1 MCNLSD
7 AIEQRGIELGMQH
20 GIQRGET
27 VKLCELVDG
36 FVKKNAVT
44 VEKACDMMGV
54 SVSEY
59 NDAKKL
65 LDIGM

>member
-1 MCNLSD
+1 MR
-7 AIEQRGIELGMQH
+7 QQKELGRRWQ
-20 GIQRGET
+20 
-27 VKLCELVDG
+27 LCELVDG
-36 FVKKNAVT
+36 FVKRNAVT